1 MRSAE
6 RKRLAERVR
15 AIRIFDPAVGSGAFL
30 FECLTSL
37 RTALDKLE
45 PDAAEPTP
53 EIIKSQLHGQDIHAL
68 AAQITRLRLFIALKA
83 ADRKANR
90 AAPLGYAWWAAFGD
104 GFDVNEREVT
114 TLAVPDAWA
123 ADPAEAV
130 ALGQRLIDAM
140 PQCAVET
147 LMRGTVW
154 RNVDFH
160 THAPDLIE
168 EIDRL
173 YVEALRL
180 PMEPLLTHLRIIR
193 SNRSWDFGERW

>member
-1 MRSAE
+1 MMRVILMQ
-6 RKRLAERVR
+6 KRVVR
-15 AIRIFDPAVGSGAFL
+15 NYCVKQG
-30 FECLTSL
+30 
-37 RTALDKLE
+37 
-45 PDAAEPTP
+45 
-53 EIIKSQLHGQDIHAL
+53 
-68 AAQITRLRLFIALKA
+68 IALGFP
-83 ADRKANR
+83 R
-90 AAPLGYAWWAAFGD
+90 AAWYYLSTIPSGVLSPRREKTFHVANDDDMRLVMAALNGHVGYAWWAAFGD

-160 THAPDLIE
+160 AHAPDLIE

-173 YVEALRL
+173 YIEALGMPL
-180 PMEPLLTHLRIIR
+180 EPLLTHLRIIR
-193 SNRSWDFGERW
+193 SNRSWDFGERG